1 MRPRVHRSSYAN
13 DLRKVVSLA
22 HWMREQ
28 TCTQPSGPARHG
40 PLRETEAVMKRILVA
55 LDGSPR
61 APQVL
66 EAAVR
71 LAELA
76 GGKLVLYRAITVS
89 PDLPR
94 AVLVET
100 NRRLEDILVA
110 NAREDLAHSAAH
122 LRPEFVEKTV
132 TAFAIPWD
140 GICRAA
146 RECDADLIVIGS
158 HGDRK

>member
-1 MRPRVHRSSYAN
+1 MTG
-13 DLRKVVSLA
+13 L
-22 HWMREQ
+22 
-28 TCTQPSGPARHG
+28 
-40 PLRETEAVMKRILVA
+40 LRETEAVMKRILVA

-61 APQVL
+61 APRVL
-66 EAAVR
+66 EAAAR

-94 AVLVET
+94 QVLVET
-100 NRRLEDILVA
+100 DRRLEDVLLA
-110 NAREDLAHSAAH
+110 TARDDLAGAAAH
-122 LRPEFVEKTV
+122 LRPHLVEKLV

-146 RECDADLIVIGS
+146 RECEADLIVIGS
-158 HGDRK
+158 HGYGGIDRILGTTAGKVVNHADRNVLVVRNSL

>member
-1 MRPRVHRSSYAN
+1 
-13 DLRKVVSLA
+13 
-22 HWMREQ
+22 
-28 TCTQPSGPARHG
+28 
-40 PLRETEAVMKRILVA
+40 MKRILVA

-110 NAREDLAHSAAH
+110 NAREDLTHSAAH
-122 LRPEFVEKTV
+122 LRPELVERTV

-146 RECDADLIVIGS
+146 RECEADLIVIGS
-158 HGDRK
+158 HGYSGIDRILGTTAGKVVNHADRNVLVVRNSL